1 MKRINIRDANAP
13 LYLYQLRINK
23 INDTLPTNSG
33 NLSMVDN
40 MSIVSNLLL
49 YIKPAKGCVF
59 GVWNPC
65 LINLVLHTKF
75 F

>member
-1 MKRINIRDANAP
+1 MNIRDANAS

-23 INDTLPTNSG
+23 INDTLSTNSG

-40 MSIVSNLLL
+40 MPIVSNLLL
-49 YIKPAKGCVF
+49 YIKPAKSSVF
-59 GVWNPC
+59 SIWHPR
-65 LINLVLHTKF
+65 LINFVLYAKF

>member
-1 MKRINIRDANAP
+1 MRLAP

-23 INDTLPTNSG
+23 IDDTLPTNSG

-40 MSIVSNLLL
+40 MAIVSNLLL
-49 YIKPAKGCVF
+49 YIKPAKGRVF
-59 GVWNPC
+59 GVWYPR
-65 LINLVLHTKF
+65 LINFVLYAKF